1 MGFYHVP
8 EPDLP
13 LEVAPSVRSKPQ
25 YTCAL
30 QSFREP
36 EVCPVSPDFLR
47 GVLADASIPLAEARE
62 MSSTPR
68 GRDRRR
74 HPGDFVPQVFRAHK
88 PIFLALL
95 RPLVYRPRFP

>member
-13 LEVAPSVRSKPQ
+13 LEVAPSVRSEPQ

-36 EVCPVSPDFLR
+36 EVRPVLPDSLR
-47 GVLADASIPLAEARE
+47 GVFVDAPIPFAEARE
-62 MSSTPR
+62 MS
-68 GRDRRR
+68 
-74 HPGDFVPQVFRAHK
+74 
-88 PIFLALL
+88 
-95 RPLVYRPRFP
+95 

>member
-13 LEVAPSVRSKPQ
+13 REVAPSVRAEPQ

-36 EVCPVSPDFLR
+36 EARPVLPDLLR
-47 GVLADASIPLAEARE
+47 GVLADASISLP
-62 MSSTPR
+62 
-68 GRDRRR
+68 
-74 HPGDFVPQVFRAHK
+74 
-88 PIFLALL
+88 
-95 RPLVYRPRFP
+95 